1 LSSIEEDVMVQK
13 VHEVMT
19 RAPVTVDKQANLA
32 DAARL
37 MRDRDIGDV
46 IVMDN
51 DRLHGL
57 ITDRDIVVR
66 AAADARDMKSTMV
79 DEVCSHD
86 ISDINAN
93 DDADQAVMLMRAKAL
108 RRVPVTDGG
117 KLVGVLALSDMAVE
131 RDGGSALAGISSAQ
145 PNR

>member
-1 LSSIEEDVMVQK
+1 MVQK

-19 RAPVTVDKQANLA
+19 RAPVTVDRQANLA

-46 IVMDN
+46 IVMDS
-51 DRLHGL
+51 DRLYGL
-57 ITDRDIVVR
+57 ITDRDIAVR
-66 AAADARDMKSTMV
+66 AAADARDMRSTAV
-79 DEVCSHD
+79 DEVCSKD
-86 ISDINAN
+86 ITDINAN

-131 RDGGSALAGISSAQ
+131 RDDGSALAGISAAQ

>member
-1 LSSIEEDVMVQK
+1 MDSIEEDVMVQK

-117 KLVGVLALSDMAVE
+117 KLVGVLALGDMAVE
-131 RDGGSALAGISSAQ
+131 RDDHSALANISTAQ
-145 PNR
+145 SNR

>member
-1 LSSIEEDVMVQK
+1 MVQK

-19 RAPVTVDKQANLA
+19 RAPVTVDRQANLA

-37 MRDRDIGDV
+37 MRDRDIGDL
-46 IVMDN
+46 IVMDD

-57 ITDRDIVVR
+57 LTDRDIVVR
-66 AAADARDMKSTMV
+66 AAADAKDMKSTMV
-79 DEVCSHD
+79 GEVCSRD
-86 ISDINAN
+86 IADIAAN
-93 DDADQAVMLMRAKAL
+93 DDADQAVMLMRAKAV

-131 RDGGSALAGISSAQ
+131 RDSGSALAGISAAQ
-145 PNR
+145 PNH

>member
-1 LSSIEEDVMVQK
+1 MVQK

-51 DRLHGL
+51 DQLHGL

-79 DEVCSHD
+79 EEVCSHD

-117 KLVGVLALSDMAVE
+117 KLVGVLALGDMAVE
-131 RDGGSALAGISSAQ
+131 RDDRSALANISTAQ
-145 PNR
+145 SNR

>member
-1 LSSIEEDVMVQK
+1 MVQK

-19 RAPVTVDKQANLA
+19 RAPVTVDRQANLA

-37 MRDRDIGDV
+37 MRDRDIGDL
-46 IVMDN
+46 IVMDD

-57 ITDRDIVVR
+57 LTDRDIVVR
-66 AAADARDMKSTMV
+66 AAADAKDMRSTMV
-79 DEVCSHD
+79 GEVCSRD
-86 ISDINAN
+86 IADIAVN
-93 DDADQAVMLMRAKAL
+93 DDADQAVMLMRAKAV

-131 RDGGSALAGISSAQ
+131 RDDGSALAGISAAQ